1 MIYKEYSKK
10 KLIKNIE
17 FGDYN
22 YILLLT
28 LLQEKVYSFN
38 ELKEEIKIS
47 GEDLIC
53 ILSELY
59 MEGLIYYSTDY
70 NNITTV
76 IVTN

>member
-1 MIYKEYSKK
+1 LIYKEYSKK